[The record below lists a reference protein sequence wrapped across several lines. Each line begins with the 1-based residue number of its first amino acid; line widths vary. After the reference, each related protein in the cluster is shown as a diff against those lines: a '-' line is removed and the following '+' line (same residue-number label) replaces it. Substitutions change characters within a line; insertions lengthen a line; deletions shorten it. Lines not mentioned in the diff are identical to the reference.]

1 MPQTIHTTQVVT
13 PFGGGYVPED
23 HGCEPALKE
32 PRIMPGAK
40 LAILLTIALFGI
52 STAAAITASNRDC
65 APVPKLW
72 HQNPPSLLMK
82 LPDSVG
88 FGEMLF

>member
-23 HGCEPALKE
+23 HGSEPAVKE
-32 PRIMPGAK
+32 PRGRPGAK
-40 LAILLTIALFGI
+40 VAILLTIALFGAT
-52 STAAAITASNRDC
+52 TAAAITASNRDC

-72 HQNPPSLLMK
+72 HQNPPSILMK
-82 LPDSVG
+82 L
-88 FGEMLF
+88 